1 MLNRTW
7 LRVREALASLSGWDR
22 LLCAVCMA
30 TILFSLLQLSLLSFG
45 RDQSI
50 YALVAREM
58 AHGGIPYRDV
68 WDFKPP
74 GIFFVYW
81 IAQALFGQ
89 NMLAPRLLEMLS
101 VCAMGGGFLYLSNQL
116 LGSRMPGLIATAL
129 GALLH
134 VQLEFWHTGQPESF
148 GATTTI
154 LALACVVAEP
164 KTLRGRWLAP
174 LWAGLLFGAAFL
186 FKPPLGGSAVLAVAY
201 LLRKGRLT
209 GQPLTTL
216 GLPIGVMTLGAL
228 LPLLWCAIW
237 FIGHGGWPALHW
249 TFADFTPGYTKLGWE
264 YRNAFDSL
272 YYAAREATFKFS
284 LLVPFGIAVMVF
296 TPSIHTRERE
306 AIFLVAG
313 TALVQ
318 LCGVA
323 LQAKFFPYHYGATL
337 PLLAWLA
344 AIGLY
349 KLWLRARRQAF
360 TVVVFLVSSFAM
372 VASRTGVRDIPGT
385 FWERSLLRT
394 QFVLGRASLKTR
406 AALDAELY
414 RAADFNLAADRQ
426 VGQVIEQSTAP
437 GARVFVWGFEPAI
450 YWFAQRPIASRF
462 IYNVP
467 QRATWQRE
475 HARTE
480 LLRELQTLP
489 DLIVVQHNDVFPFVT
504 GDTLDSALALSQFP
518 ELADL
523 ITQNYVLSGSVEDF
537 DLYRPSDTRFAQIPR

>member
-1 MLNRTW
+1 MLNKAWARA
-7 LRVREALASLSGWDR
+7 RAAFASLSGWDR
-22 LLCAVCMA
+22 LLCGICIA

-74 GIFFVYW
+74 GIFFIYW
-81 IAQALFGQ
+81 LAQTLFGE
-89 NMLAPRLLEMLS
+89 NMLAPRLLEVFS
-101 VCAMGGGFLYLSNQL
+101 VCAMGGGFLYLSKQL

-129 GALLH
+129 GALLY

-148 GATTTI
+148 GATATI

-164 KTLRGRWLAP
+164 RASRGRWLAP
-174 LWAGLLFGAAFL
+174 LLAGVLFGAAFL
-186 FKPPLGGSAVLAVAY
+186 FKPPLGGGAVLAVAY

-209 GQPLTTL
+209 GQPLATL
-216 GLPIGVMTLGAL
+216 GLPIGVMTIGAL
-228 LPLLWCAIW
+228 LPLVWCVVW
-237 FIGHGGWPALHW
+237 FVGHGGWAALLW

-264 YRNAFDSL
+264 YRSAFDSL
-272 YYAAREATFKFS
+272 YYAVREATFKFS
-284 LLVPFGIAVMVF
+284 LLVPFGIAVMAF
-296 TPSIHTRERE
+296 TRSIHTRERE
-306 AIFLVAG
+306 AILLVAG

-349 KLWLRARRQAF
+349 KLWLRARRQAL
-360 TVVVFLVSSFAM
+360 TVVVFLASSFAM
-372 VASRTGVRDIPGT
+372 VAARTGVRDIPGT

-394 QFVLGRASLKTR
+394 QFALGRAPLKTHVE
-406 AALDAELY
+406 LDAELY

-437 GARVFVWGFEPAI
+437 GARIFVWGFEPAI
-450 YWFAQRPIASRF
+450 YWFAQRSIASRF

-475 HARTE
+475 HARAE

-504 GDTLDSALALSQFP
+504 GDTLDSARALNQFS

-523 ITQNYVLSGSVEDF
+523 ITQNYVLSSTVEDF
-537 DLYRPSDTRFAQIPR
+537 DLYQLSDTRFAAIP